1 MMSKDWYPP
10 FSLWRIPFLFYRQMH
25 SPIITQPRTSYIIK
39 QSRDI
44 RNCVYETAQTSVL
57 SC

>member
-10 FSLWRIPFLFYRQMH
+10 FSLWRISFLFYRQMP

-39 QSRDI
+39 QSHDI
-44 RNCVYETAQTSVL
+44 RNCVYKTAQTSVL

>member
-10 FSLWRIPFLFYRQMH
+10 FSMWRILFLFCLQVY

-39 QSRDI
+39 HS
-44 RNCVYETAQTSVL
+44 
-57 SC
+57 

>member
-1 MMSKDWYPP
+1 MMSKDRYPP
-10 FSLWRIPFLFYRQMH
+10 FSLWRILFLFDRQMH
-25 SPIITQPRTSYIIK
+25 SPVITQPRTSYIIK
-39 QSRDI
+39 QSHDI